1 MFNTF
6 VSDTNRPGGNGNMV
20 FRCTIC
26 GALIT
31 YSDRLLTIDGKNRH
45 QFTNPAGVEC
55 DFHTFYSCPGAI
67 AVGEPTDEHTWFSG
81 YWWRIALC
89 RECGQHIGWFYEAVS
104 RLVPPWSFWGILIS
118 QTIKE

>member
-1 MFNTF
+1 MFNF
-6 VSDTNRPGGNGNMV
+6 ISDTHTTGGNGNMA

-31 YSDRLLTIDGKNRH
+31 YSDRLILVDGRNRH
-45 QFTNPAGVEC
+45 QFTNPAGIEC
-55 DFHTFYSCPGAI
+55 DFHTFYSCPGAV

-81 YWWRIALC
+81 YSWRIALC
-89 RECGQHIGWFYEAVS
+89 RECGQHIGWFYEALS
-104 RLVPPWSFWGILIS
+104 RLAPPWSFWGILVS